1 MAGHQLKFSLVLV
14 HPSTRPRERPPR
26 YKPLHQVR
34 GCDNSAGA
42 HFDWMR
48 EAKSENTSSWFGY
61 APSSRFV
68 GGTF

>member
-1 MAGHQLKFSLVLV
+1 
-14 HPSTRPRERPPR
+14 
-26 YKPLHQVR
+26 LHQVR

-61 APSSRFV
+61 APSLRFV